1 MRITEYGARVAKD
14 TRRVSSSSLGSPLNI
29 PTVDWGT
36 DLLDSTTVENVNNNY
51 AVDMLITAVPSSDH
65 SASGPKITLTANEAQ
80 AFGDLTRIN
89 SSGKA
94 QIADASVIATAD
106 ALFMAIATIS
116 ANSSGTY
123 LVLGI
128 ARDDTWNWTV
138 GGQLFLSLSGT
149 SGNTLTQTAP
159 TGVDEVI
166 QIVGVAMHAN
176 RIMFTPQLTQVE
188 HI

>member
-1 MRITEYGARVAKD
+1 MRIKEPGGRLLKD
-14 TRRVSSSSLGSPLNI
+14 VRRISSSSMGSPLNI

-80 AFGDLTRIN
+80 AFGDICRIN

-116 ANSSGTY
+116 ANASGTY

-128 ARDDTWNWTV
+128 ARDDSWTWTV
-138 GGQLFLSLSGT
+138 GSKMFLGLVGA

-159 TGVDEVI
+159 TGANEVI
-166 QIVGVAMHAN
+166 QVVGVAMHAN
-176 RIMFTPQLTQVE
+176 RIMFSPQLTQVE
-188 HI
+188 HV